1 MRTQFGALASAMAAG
16 ITVLPHAAV
25 AAEIKIMCPAPMRTA
40 IVDLAARFERKT
52 PHKIK
57 FIHLPS
63 SFIVDRVKGGE
74 AVDVT
79 ILTARAS
86 DDLIKEGK
94 LARRVDIARSSIG
107 IAVRAGAPKPDVSSA
122 EAFKQTLLAVKS
134 FVRNEGAESGIHM
147 LRVFDRLGITEQMEA
162 KTKAMPVNT
171 GYVAELVVRG
181 EAEMAAQQMSELIA
195 VPGVKV
201 TPLPPEFQLIIVFS
215 AGVSAGSTEPG
226 AVNALLNFLTSQEAA
241 AVLTAKGL
249 NPA

>member
-1 MRTQFGALASAMAAG
+1 MRTQFGALAFAMAAG

-63 SFIVDRVKGGE
+63 SFIDRVKGGE

-134 FVRNEGAESGIHM
+134 FVRNEGAESGVHM

-241 AVLTAKGL
+241 AVLAAKGL

>member
-1 MRTQFGALASAMAAG
+1 MRTQFGALAFAMAAG

-107 IAVRAGAPKPDVSSA
+107 IAVRAGAS
-122 EAFKQTLLAVKS
+122 
-134 FVRNEGAESGIHM
+134 
-147 LRVFDRLGITEQMEA
+147 
-162 KTKAMPVNT
+162 
-171 GYVAELVVRG
+171 
-181 EAEMAAQQMSELIA
+181 
-195 VPGVKV
+195 
-201 TPLPPEFQLIIVFS
+201 
-215 AGVSAGSTEPG
+215 
-226 AVNALLNFLTSQEAA
+226 
-241 AVLTAKGL
+241 
-249 NPA
+249 

>member
-1 MRTQFGALASAMAAG
+1 MRTQFGARAFAMAAG

-52 PHKIK
+52 PHKIT

-94 LARRVDIARSSIG
+94 LARRVDIARSQHWHRG
-107 IAVRAGAPKPDVSSA
+107 AGGSA
-122 EAFKQTLLAVKS
+122 QARCLLGRGVQA
-134 FVRNEGAESGIHM
+134 NAAGG
-147 LRVFDRLGITEQMEA
+147 Q
-162 KTKAMPVNT
+162 
-171 GYVAELVVRG
+171 VVRP
-181 EAEMAAQQMSELIA
+181 QR
-195 VPGVKV
+195 
-201 TPLPPEFQLIIVFS
+201 
-215 AGVSAGSTEPG
+215 GSRKRRSYAPRI
-226 AVNALLNFLTSQEAA
+226 
-241 AVLTAKGL
+241 
-249 NPA
+249 